1 MASLVLMWMRRSWEY
16 LTSMISIVLFSRIVR
31 GIIPLHVS
39 AKVFGVYVDMCNVW
53 EGRLTS
59 EWEDDV

>member
-1 MASLVLMWMRRSWEY
+1 
-16 LTSMISIVLFSRIVR
+16 MISIVLFSRIVR

-39 AKVFGVYVDMCNVW
+39 AKVFGGYVDKCNVW

-59 EWEDDV
+59 EWEDDVWELPSGSCIWSLGSVERA